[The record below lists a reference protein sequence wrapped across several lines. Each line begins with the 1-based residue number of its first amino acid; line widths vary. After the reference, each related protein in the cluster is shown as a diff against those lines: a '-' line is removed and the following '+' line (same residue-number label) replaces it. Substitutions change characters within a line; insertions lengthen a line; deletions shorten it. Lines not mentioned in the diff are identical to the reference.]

1 MKDVI
6 QFKPKEVLDVKTFKI
21 LAFAGRLFFIEKWSF
36 EQAVTMA
43 CNYYGEDNMDHI
55 DDLFYRFA
63 CEKAFSVVSIPNRIK
78 KKDIGKY
85 LKDKFG

>member
-6 QFKPKEVLDVKTFKI
+6 QFKTKEVLDVKT
-21 LAFAGRLFFIEKWSF
+21 F

-43 CNYYGEDNMDHI
+43 CNYYDEDNMDHI

-85 LKDKFG
+85 LKDKFV

>member
-6 QFKPKEVLDVKTFKI
+6 QFKPKEVLDVKTF
-21 LAFAGRLFFIEKWSF
+21 

-43 CNYYGEDNMDHI
+43 CNYYDEDNMDHI

>member
-6 QFKPKEVLDVKTFKI
+6 QFKPKEVLDVKTFRI
-21 LAFAGRLFFIEKWSF
+21 LAFACKLFFIEKWSF
-36 EQAVTMA
+36 EQAVK
-43 CNYYGEDNMDHI
+43 
-55 DDLFYRFA
+55 
-63 CEKAFSVVSIPNRIK
+63 KAFSVVSIPNRIN

>member
-6 QFKPKEVLDVKTFKI
+6 QFKPKEVLDVKTF
-21 LAFAGRLFFIEKWSF
+21 

-43 CNYYGEDNMDHI
+43 CNYYDEDNMDHI

-85 LKDKFG
+85 LKDKFV

>member
-21 LAFAGRLFFIEKWSF
+21 LAFAGKLFFIEKWSF

-43 CNYYGEDNMDHI
+43 
-55 DDLFYRFA
+55 
-63 CEKAFSVVSIPNRIK
+63 
-78 KKDIGKY
+78 
-85 LKDKFG
+85 

>member
-21 LAFAGRLFFIEKWSF
+21 LAFAGKLFFIEKWSF

-43 CNYYGEDNMDHI
+43 CNYYEEEDVDKII
-55 DDLFYRFA
+55 DLIYRFIY
-63 CEKAFSVVSIPNRIK
+63 EKAFSVVSVPNRIK
-78 KKDIGKY
+78 KRDIGKY
-85 LKDKFG
+85 VKEKFG

>member
-21 LAFAGRLFFIEKWSF
+21 LAFACKLFFIEKWSF

-43 CNYYGEDNMDHI
+43 CNYYDEDNVDHI

>member
-21 LAFAGRLFFIEKWSF
+21 LAFVGRLFLIEKWSL

-43 CNYYGEDNMDHI
+43 CNYYDEDNTDLI
-55 DDLFYRFA
+55 CGLFYRFA
-63 CEKAFSVVSIPNRIK
+63 CDDAFSIVSIPNRIK

>member
-21 LAFAGRLFFIEKWSF
+21 LAFAGKLFFIEKWSF

-43 CNYYGEDNMDHI
+43 CNYYDE
-55 DDLFYRFA
+55 
-63 CEKAFSVVSIPNRIK
+63 
-78 KKDIGKY
+78 DIGKY

>member
-1 MKDVI
+1 
-6 QFKPKEVLDVKTFKI
+6 
-21 LAFAGRLFFIEKWSF
+21 
-36 EQAVTMA
+36 MA
-43 CNYYGEDNMDHI
+43 CNYYDEDNVDHI

-63 CEKAFSVVSIPNRIK
+63 FPNRIK

>member
-21 LAFAGRLFFIEKWSF
+21 LAFACKLFFIEKWSF

-43 CNYYGEDNMDHI
+43 CNYYDEDNVDHI

-63 CEKAFSVVSIPNRIK
+63 KRPFPWSRFITESRK
-78 KKDIGKY
+78 KTSGNT
-85 LKDKFG
+85 